1 MKENIL
7 IQDLYPT
14 RKKSAPEIIK
24 RLEPVV
30 YSNKNKSKKKRLS
43 KNQLDFF
50 ENNGFLFFP
59 KLFDSSEIELLLSE
73 LEKLR
78 KNKKLYSSDQ
88 FVLEPESRNVR
99 SIFKI
104 HRTNNIF
111 QNLSQDSRIIDVVEQ
126 LLDSS
131 VYITQSRI
139 NIKPGFEG
147 KEFYWH
153 SDFETWHSEDGM
165 PQMRAISCAINLTEN
180 YEFNG
185 PLMVIPGSHKFFIS
199 CVGKTPNNNY
209 LYSLKKQEIGTPDK
223 KILDKFAHDMGIVS
237 VQGPPGSVVFF
248 DCNILHA
255 SAGNITPFPR
265 SNVFIVYNSV
275 ENELEEP
282 FCGKKPRPEY
292 IATRK
297 MEKIISQDSSLAK
310 KFKKIKKTE
319 T

>member
-1 MKENIL
+1 MKKNEL

-14 RKKSAPEIIK
+14 RKKTSAEIMK
-24 RLEPVV
+24 RLDPVV
-30 YSNKNKSKKKRLS
+30 YSNKNTSNKKSLS

-50 ENNGFLFFP
+50 EKNGFLFFP
-59 KLFDSSEIELLLSE
+59 KLFDSTEIDLMLFE
-73 LEKLR
+73 LEKLK
-78 KNKKLYSSDQ
+78 KNKKLYSSEQ
-88 FVLEPESRNVR
+88 FILEPESGNVR
-99 SIFKI
+99 SIFEI
-104 HRTNNIF
+104 HKTNSTF
-111 QNLSQDSRIIDVVEQ
+111 GNLSQDYRIINVIEQ
-126 LLDSS
+126 LLASS

-165 PQMRAISCAINLTEN
+165 PRMRAISCAINLTEN

-185 PLMVIPGSHKFFIS
+185 PLMVIPGSHKFFVS
-199 CVGKTPNNNY
+199 CVGETPNNNY
-209 LYSLKKQEIGTPDK
+209 LYSLKKQKIGTPDK
-223 KILDKFAHDMGIVS
+223 KILDKFAQDMGIVS
-237 VQGPPGSVVFF
+237 VKGPPGSAVFF

-255 SAGNITPFPR
+255 SSGNITPFPR

-282 FCGKKPRPEY
+282 FCGKKPRPEH

-297 MEKIISQDSSLAK
+297 MKRSTSQDSSLAN
-310 KFKKIKKTE
+310 KFKKITMTKT
-319 T
+319 